1 MAPMAPRPVHVRI
14 LPGCRGLVT
23 AAELRR
29 VARHVLAAEGVQPA
43 VEVEVVL
50 ADGQAVRDL
59 NRLYRGRDEET
70 DVLSF
75 AESESPSQLSPR
87 GGATASAFVEPPDSA
102 PSLGQVVLCAPVLR
116 RQAEDGDHPPA
127 GVAAHLLAHGLLHL
141 LGYDH
146 EASEEEAR
154 LMQEREDELL
164 AELGYAGAYEHATS

>member
-1 MAPMAPRPVHVRI
+1 MVAMAAHRVHVRV
-14 LPGCRGLVT
+14 LPGCSGLVG

-29 VARHVLAAEGVQPA
+29 VARHVLAAEGVELA

-50 ADGQAVRDL
+50 AGGPAVRDL
-59 NRLYRGRDEET
+59 NRLFRGRDEET

-75 AESESPSQLSPR
+75 AESDSPAAPDGDRPAAPQ
-87 GGATASAFVEPPDSA
+87 FVEPPEAA

-116 RQAEDGDHPPA
+116 RQAEEGGHPPA

-146 EASEEEAR
+146 EGSEEEAR
-154 LMQEREDELL
+154 RMQAREDGLL
-164 AELGYAGAYEHATS
+164 AELGYAGTYEHGH